1 MLNVKVRQGRIQDLR
16 EGGVTF
22 ILEFI
27 SDLGTKRR
35 DAGEIC
41 LKIDIFSVLHWVCF
55 PLSAIEKLFE
65 ISEGCKSPVTP
76 AVSAPEV
83 RLYSKLVFKELKIT
97 F

>member
-16 EGGVTF
+16 EGGVT
-22 ILEFI
+22 FI